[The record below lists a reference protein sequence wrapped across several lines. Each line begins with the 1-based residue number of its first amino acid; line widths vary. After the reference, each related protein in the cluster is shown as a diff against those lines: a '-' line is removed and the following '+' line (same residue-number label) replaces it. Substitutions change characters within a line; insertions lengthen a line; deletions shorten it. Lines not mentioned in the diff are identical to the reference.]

1 MITQW
6 SLPITATPFVVDSED
21 GSKHTTFQVI
31 ATYVDA
37 LETFSITGT
46 DGETYTGTPVD
57 TNRDDVAGH
66 RCGDSARVRYFGTAT
81 TSPLRTPS

>member
-1 MITQW
+1 M
-6 SLPITATPFVVDSED
+6 
-21 GSKHTTFQVI
+21 I

-57 TNRDDVAGH
+57 TNRDDVA
-66 RCGDSARVRYFGTAT
+66 DTVW
-81 TSPLRTPS
+81 